1 MYILT
6 TKDLYSANNR
16 FKGLSMDI
24 QQVVMLINIGTYNYH
39 CHHIHNTQTP

>member
-6 TKDLYSANNR
+6 TRDLYFANKH

-24 QQVVMLINIGTYNYH
+24 QRVVVRINICTYNYH
-39 CHHIHNTQTP
+39 CHHIHN